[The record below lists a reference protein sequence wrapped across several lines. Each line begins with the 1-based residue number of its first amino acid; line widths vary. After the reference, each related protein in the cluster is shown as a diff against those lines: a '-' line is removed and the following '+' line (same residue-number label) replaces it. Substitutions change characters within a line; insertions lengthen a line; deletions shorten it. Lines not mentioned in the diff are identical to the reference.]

1 MEKADREVKKV
12 CSETTIKSTVTEN
25 DGRFIE
31 HVSKIST
38 VFEDFHFRINIFWQ
52 TYLLEW
58 EGDGKQIIFRL
69 RFWKRTPV
77 GRKWKYDA
85 KMDLFLQC

>member
-31 HVSKIST
+31 HVSKIPT

-52 TYLLEW
+52 TYLLE
-58 EGDGKQIIFRL
+58 
-69 RFWKRTPV
+69 
-77 GRKWKYDA
+77 
-85 KMDLFLQC
+85 